1 MEAME
6 ENKETTVPPVTADA
20 PIAPAPKPKEDTQ
33 VPQQGEPAASTA
45 EPSLEEKLRAAKLAM
60 EGPQYTAKRE
70 ARERDEVVKAKHE
83 QIEARLAE
91 IAKEKEKLEIQ
102 WIELDE
108 QRAAI
113 KQALAPLLE
122 EEQKTEEA
130 EAALEEQER
139 SAVTTPERQQIE
151 QRRYETQT
159 TRRKIEE
166 GKWGLENEIGKF
178 DAQIE
183 ENTSKYR
190 VFLDEEEQLHTE
202 LSSLTEDQ
210 ATS

>member
-1 MEAME
+1 M
-6 ENKETTVPPVTADA
+6 PPTTADA
-20 PIAPAPKPKEDTQ
+20 PIAPAPKADIVVPTQ
-33 VPQQGEPAASTA
+33 GTPIKVAE

-70 ARERDEVVKAKHE
+70 AREHDEIVKAKHE
-83 QIEARLAE
+83 QIENRLAE
-91 IAKEKEKLEIQ
+91 IAKEKEVLETQ

-130 EAALEEQER
+130 EATLEEQER

-151 QRRYETQT
+151 QHRYEAQT

-166 GKWGLENEIGKF
+166 GKWSLENEIGKF
-178 DAQIE
+178 DKQIE

-190 VFLDEEEQLHTE
+190 VFLDEEEKLHSE
-202 LSSLTEDQ
+202 LSTLTEDQ